1 MYGNRPTQAQIAPQ
15 AQQQM
20 ALAQALRGGQGL
32 TQPTPPF
39 NPQAMGG
46 MPNFTPGAGLPPQAQ
61 ATLPPQAMGAQA
73 GLAPM
78 GRPSG
83 VGMPPQAMG
92 GQRPPMPTQA
102 RMPTMPSQ
110 VPMGRGRR

>member
-1 MYGNRPTQAQIAPQ
+1 M
-15 AQQQM
+15 
-20 ALAQALRGGQGL
+20 AQALRAGPGL

-61 ATLPPQAMGAQA
+61 ATLPPQAMGGGMPGFTPGAGLPPQAQA
-73 GLAPM
+73 TLPA
-78 GRPSG
+78 
-83 VGMPPQAMG
+83 QAMG
-92 GQRPPMPTQA
+92 GMRPAMPTQA
-102 RMPTMPSQ
+102 RMPTMPPQ